1 MMRSPLN
8 TMIEKQSRKTTTFPF
23 PLHLLPTNLSTYPKP
38 SPHLP
43 QDFPQVLRQ
52 AGPHLLYDLFG
63 DLLVVGF
70 GEAAGDAGEGIA
82 VAAEP
87 VGHRKTH
94 NGIISEFTSLRKQR
108 EIGGL
113 DVVEFVYES
122 YKIKGDNSEK

>member
-1 MMRSPLN
+1 
-8 TMIEKQSRKTTTFPF
+8 MIGKRPRKTTSFPF
-23 PLHLLPTNLSTYPKP
+23 PFHFLPTNLSTYPKP

-43 QDFPQVLRQ
+43 QGFRQ
-52 AGPHLLYDLFG
+52 AGPHLAGDLFG
-63 DLLVVGF
+63 DFLVVRF
-70 GEAAGDAGEGIA
+70 SEAAGDAGEGVA